1 MKIAAEVRDFDPQDF
16 IDKKMAKRM
25 DRYAQYGAAAA
36 VMALEDSGYPV
47 AEDPYAVGALIGS
60 GVGGLDTFFEQI
72 GILLGK
78 GPDAGESLLHPHD
91 DPQHGFGLLS
101 SIILG
106 LQGPVNATC
115 TACAAG
121 TNALGDAFSI
131 IRRGD
136 ATAMLAGGAEAAVNE
151 VGMSAFAALRALS
164 TRNDEPERASR
175 PFDAGRD
182 GFVMGEGGGV
192 LVLEELGAR
201 SRPWSAHLRRDRR
214 LRHDRRRLPSDRAV
228 ETGEPAG
235 LAMTRALRDA
245 GIDPA
250 EVDYI
255 NAHGTSTPLGDA
267 METKAIKLALGEHA
281 GTVMISSNKSIF
293 GHCLGAA
300 GALEAAATV
309 LSMEAG
315 KVPPTINLEV
325 PDPECDL
332 DYVPNVAR
340 DAEVDVAMS
349 NSFGFGGH
357 NAAIVLRRFRLMTGS
372 QVESMAKY
380 VTVQVTRRE
389 PPPPADPTGRQ
400 CKKCHLPSRRENW
413 SGISASVRTAPTTTP
428 CRRTSASP
436 CSRTRAARPS
446 SPKSFGPPI
455 RSGSSTCVPTPSAI
469 PRPSGRRG

>member
-1 MKIAAEVRDFDPQDF
+1 MTGMTRTVEYRRVVVTGVGVVSAIGIGKGAFLDALLAGRSGVRQIQRFDTTDYPVKIAAEVRDFDAQDF

-25 DRYAQYGAAAA
+25 DRFAQYGATAATL
-36 VMALEDSGYPV
+36 ALEDSSYPV

-72 GILLGK
+72 DILLNK
-78 GPDAGESLLHPHD
+78 GPTRVSPFFIPMMIPNMASAC
-91 DPQHGFGLLS
+91 S
-101 SIILG
+101 SILLG

-121 TNALGDAFSI
+121 NNAMGDAFNI

-136 ATAMLAGGAEAAVNE
+136 ATAMFAGGAEAAVNQ

-182 GFVMGEGGGV
+182 GFVMGEGAGV
-192 LVLEELGAR
+192 LVLEELEHALAR
-201 SRPWSAHLRRDRR
+201 DAHIYGEFVGYGMTGDASHLTE
-214 LRHDRRRLPSDRAV
+214 PVA
-228 ETGEPAG
+228 TGEPAA

-245 GIDPA
+245 GIEPS

-267 METKAIKLALGEHA
+267 METKAIKLALGDHA
-281 GTVMISSNKSIF
+281 GKVMVSSSKSVF

-300 GALEAAATV
+300 GALEAAATL

-332 DYVPNVAR
+332 DYVPNIAR
-340 DAEVDVAMS
+340 EAQVRVAMS

-357 NAAIVLRRFRLMTGS
+357 NAAIVLRRWDG
-372 QVESMAKY
+372 
-380 VTVQVTRRE
+380 
-389 PPPPADPTGRQ
+389 
-400 CKKCHLPSRRENW
+400 
-413 SGISASVRTAPTTTP
+413 
-428 CRRTSASP
+428 
-436 CSRTRAARPS
+436 
-446 SPKSFGPPI
+446 
-455 RSGSSTCVPTPSAI
+455 
-469 PRPSGRRG
+469 

>member
-1 MKIAAEVRDFDPQDF
+1 MTGMTRTVEYKRVVVTGIGVVSAIGIGKDPFREALLAGRSGVRQIQRFDTAEYPVKIAAEVRDFDAQDF
-16 IDKKMAKRM
+16 IDKKMSKRM
-25 DRYAQYGAAAA
+25 DRYAQYGASAA

-72 GILLGK
+72 EILLAK
-78 GPDAGESLLHPHD
+78 GPTRVSPFFIPMMIPNMASAC
-91 DPQHGFGLLS
+91 S

-121 TNALGDAFSI
+121 NNALGDAFSI

-182 GFVMGEGGGV
+182 GFVMGEGAGV
-192 LVLEELGAR
+192 LVLEELGHALAR
-201 SRPWSAHLRRDRR
+201 GAHIYGEFVGYGMTGDASHLTE
-214 LRHDRRRLPSDRAV
+214 PV
-228 ETGEPAG
+228 ESGEPAG

-250 EVDYI
+250 DVDYI

-267 METKAIKLALGEHA
+267 METKAIKRALGEHA
-281 GTVMISSNKSIF
+281 GAVMISSSKSIF

-300 GALEAAATV
+300 GALEAAATL

-340 DAEVDVAMS
+340 EAKVDVAMS

-357 NAAIVLRRFRLMTGS
+357 NAAIVLRRFYG
-372 QVESMAKY
+372 
-380 VTVQVTRRE
+380 
-389 PPPPADPTGRQ
+389 
-400 CKKCHLPSRRENW
+400 
-413 SGISASVRTAPTTTP
+413 
-428 CRRTSASP
+428 
-436 CSRTRAARPS
+436 
-446 SPKSFGPPI
+446 
-455 RSGSSTCVPTPSAI
+455 
-469 PRPSGRRG
+469 

>member
-1 MKIAAEVRDFDPQDF
+1 MTGMTRTVEYKRVVVTGIGVVSAIGIGKDPFREALLAGRSGVRQIQRFDTTEYPVKIAAEVRDFEAQDF
-16 IDKKMAKRM
+16 IDKKMSRRM

-36 VMALEDSGYPV
+36 VMALEDSGYSV

-72 GILLGK
+72 EVLLTK
-78 GPDAGESLLHPHD
+78 GPTRVSPFFIPMMIPNMASAC
-91 DPQHGFGLLS
+91 S

-121 TNALGDAFSI
+121 NNAMGDAFSL

-136 ATAMLAGGAEAAVNE
+136 ATAMLAGGAEAAVNQ

-164 TRNDEPERASR
+164 SRNDEPERASR

-182 GFVMGEGGGV
+182 GFVMGEGAGV
-192 LVLEELGAR
+192 LVLEELGHALAR
-201 SRPWSAHLRRDRR
+201 GAHIYGEFVGYGMTGDASHLTE
-214 LRHDRRRLPSDRAV
+214 PVAS
-228 ETGEPAG
+228 GEPAG

-250 EVDYI
+250 DVDYI

-267 METKAIKLALGEHA
+267 METKAIKHALGEHA
-281 GTVMISSNKSIF
+281 GSVMISSSKSIF

-300 GALEAAATV
+300 GALEAAATL

-340 DAEVDVAMS
+340 EAKVDVAMS

-357 NAAIVLRRFRLMTGS
+357 NAAIVLRRFDG
-372 QVESMAKY
+372 
-380 VTVQVTRRE
+380 
-389 PPPPADPTGRQ
+389 
-400 CKKCHLPSRRENW
+400 
-413 SGISASVRTAPTTTP
+413 
-428 CRRTSASP
+428 
-436 CSRTRAARPS
+436 
-446 SPKSFGPPI
+446 
-455 RSGSSTCVPTPSAI
+455 
-469 PRPSGRRG
+469 

>member
-1 MKIAAEVRDFDPQDF
+1 VSAIGIGKVAFLDALLAGRSGVRQIQRFDTTDYPVKFAAEVRDFDAQDF

-25 DRYAQYGAAAA
+25 DRFAQYGAAAA
-36 VMALEDSGYPV
+36 AQALEDSRYPV

-72 GILLGK
+72 EILLNK
-78 GPDAGESLLHPHD
+78 GPTRVSPFFIPMMIPNMASAC
-91 DPQHGFGLLS
+91 S
-101 SIILG
+101 SILLG

-121 TNALGDAFSI
+121 NNALGDAFNI

-136 ATAMLAGGAEAAVNE
+136 ATAMFAGGAEAAVNQ

-182 GFVMGEGGGV
+182 GFVMGEGAGV
-192 LVLEELGAR
+192 LVLEELEHALAR
-201 SRPWSAHLRRDRR
+201 DAHIYGEFVGYGMTGDASHLTE
-214 LRHDRRRLPSDRAV
+214 PV

-245 GIDPA
+245 EIDPS
-250 EVDYI
+250 EVDYV

-267 METKAIKLALGEHA
+267 METKAIKLALGDRA
-281 GTVMISSNKSIF
+281 GEVMVSSNKSIF

-300 GALEAAATV
+300 GALEAAATL

-340 DAEVDVAMS
+340 EARVRVAMS

-357 NAAIVLRRFRLMTGS
+357 NAAIVLRRWDG
-372 QVESMAKY
+372 
-380 VTVQVTRRE
+380 
-389 PPPPADPTGRQ
+389 
-400 CKKCHLPSRRENW
+400 
-413 SGISASVRTAPTTTP
+413 
-428 CRRTSASP
+428 
-436 CSRTRAARPS
+436 
-446 SPKSFGPPI
+446 
-455 RSGSSTCVPTPSAI
+455 
-469 PRPSGRRG
+469 

>member
-1 MKIAAEVRDFDPQDF
+1 MLAGRSGVRLIQRFDTTDYPVKIAAEVRDFDAQDF

-25 DRYAQYGAAAA
+25 DRFAQYGAAAA
-36 VMALEDSGYPV
+36 VMAREDSNYPI

-72 GILLGK
+72 EILLNK
-78 GPDAGESLLHPHD
+78 GPTRVSPFFIPMMIPNMASAC
-91 DPQHGFGLLS
+91 S
-101 SIILG
+101 SILLG

-121 TNALGDAFSI
+121 NNAMGDAFNI

-136 ATAMLAGGAEAAVNE
+136 ATAMFAGGAEAAVNQ

-182 GFVMGEGGGV
+182 GFVMGEGAGV
-192 LVLEELGAR
+192 LVLEELEHALAR
-201 SRPWSAHLRRDRR
+201 DAHIYGEFVGYGMTGDASHLTE
-214 LRHDRRRLPSDRAV
+214 PV
-228 ETGEPAG
+228 ESGEPAG
-235 LAMTRALRDA
+235 LAMTRALHDA
-245 GIDPA
+245 DIDPS

-267 METKAIKLALGEHA
+267 METKAIKLALGDHA
-281 GTVMISSNKSIF
+281 GKVMVSSSKSIF

-300 GALEAAATV
+300 GALEAAATL

-340 DAEVDVAMS
+340 EAQVRVAMS

-357 NAAIVLRRFRLMTGS
+357 NAAIVLRRWDG
-372 QVESMAKY
+372 
-380 VTVQVTRRE
+380 
-389 PPPPADPTGRQ
+389 
-400 CKKCHLPSRRENW
+400 
-413 SGISASVRTAPTTTP
+413 
-428 CRRTSASP
+428 
-436 CSRTRAARPS
+436 
-446 SPKSFGPPI
+446 
-455 RSGSSTCVPTPSAI
+455 
-469 PRPSGRRG
+469 